1 MFSEN
6 RRRRRRWQRQL
17 SIRHSSQEAPVCLVF
32 CADPSRSAPK
42 YGERGSELYS
52 VQDATIAA
60 TYAMLAA
67 VDLGLSTVWVG
78 AFDEE
83 KVQELVGDRSVRPV
97 AMVAVGYPAEE
108 PQATPRR
115 AIEEIFAETFRKRTN
130 LCHSHF
136 NSYALPFLSVQS
148 KFHPDPSQM
157 RNCISPD
164 ETVQL
169 LSSHPSLPIACT
181 FCQRP

>member
-1 MFSEN
+1 MAPSAGNLQAYQVHILRKQDKKEALAKAAFD
-6 RRRRRRWQRQL
+6 QTFL
-17 SIRHSSQEAPVCLVF
+17 AEAPVCLVF

-42 YGERGSELYS
+42 YGERGTELYS

-67 VDLGLSTVWVG
+67 VDLGLSTVWIG

-115 AIEEIFAETFRKRTN
+115 AIEEIFLGDFPQT
-130 LCHSHF
+130 
-136 NSYALPFLSVQS
+136 
-148 KFHPDPSQM
+148 D
-157 RNCISPD
+157 
-164 ETVQL
+164 
-169 LSSHPSLPIACT
+169 
-181 FCQRP
+181 